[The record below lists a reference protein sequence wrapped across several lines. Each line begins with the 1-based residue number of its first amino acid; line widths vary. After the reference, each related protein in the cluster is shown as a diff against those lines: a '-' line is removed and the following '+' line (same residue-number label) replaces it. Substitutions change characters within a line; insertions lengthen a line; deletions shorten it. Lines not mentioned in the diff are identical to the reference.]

1 MRWRWKGW
9 KVKERLSNRMT
20 TQDKFVTAI
29 MIRWWG
35 FGGAGFAGG
44 CLSYGVSMPT
54 SRSSS
59 HPFGNSASKPLSR
72 RVWERFLMKWALH
85 LRQSHPSPE
94 NIQHSSSTQSCAS
107 SLLSHHPPFSEQSS
121 ATRVWHTTEYWLFLS
136 TNNVG
141 IFPFKII
148 QNSIISL

>member
-1 MRWRWKGW
+1 MTDRNRTRIWQASVWRVSAFILILLVWGDQ
-9 KVKERLSNRMT
+9 VVRL
-20 TQDKFVTAI
+20 
-29 MIRWWG
+29 WWG
-35 FGGAGFAGG
+35 WVCGGG

-59 HPFGNSASKPLSR
+59 HPFGDSASKPLSR

-85 LRQSHPSPE
+85 LRQNHPSPE
-94 NIQHSSSTQSCAS
+94 NIQYSSSTQSCAS

>member
-1 MRWRWKGW
+1 MSSEIDAPQRRPHKQNGPRRAVFLW
-9 KVKERLSNRMT
+9 V
-20 TQDKFVTAI
+20 DI
-29 MIRWWG
+29 
-35 FGGAGFAGG
+35 AGFAPTQYRPDTDVIPTCRSVGLRGGG

-85 LRQSHPSPE
+85 LRQNHPSPE
-94 NIQHSSSTQSCAS
+94 NIQYSSSTQSCAS

-121 ATRVWHTTEYWLFLS
+121 ATRVWHTTEY
-136 TNNVG
+136 
-141 IFPFKII
+141 
-148 QNSIISL
+148 